1 MPSRI
6 EDYALIGDGHT
17 AALVAR
23 DGSIDWL
30 CWPRFDSPACF
41 AGLLGEA
48 EHGRWQ
54 IAPSLGAE
62 GEPTVTATNRHY
74 REDTLVLETEFTT
87 ATGSVVVIDFM
98 PMRNG
103 WPEIVRLVVGRSGT
117 VQMSMDLILR
127 FDYGYAVP
135 WVSRLDDDTGI
146 RAIAGPDMV
155 VLRTPVTLSGEG
167 LSTRS
172 NFTVAE
178 GETVPFIMAYA
189 PSHQPVPPASDPRST
204 LARTQTFWRDWAA
217 RCNVTGPWE
226 KQVRRSLITLKALA
240 YEPTGGIVAA
250 PTTSLPEELGGTRN
264 WDYRYCWLRDAT
276 ITLLALMRAGYY
288 DEAGAWRAWLA
299 RAVAGAPA
307 QLQIMYG
314 IGGERRLPEW
324 EVDWLPGYQGAK
336 PVRIGN
342 GAVDQLQLDVYGE
355 VMSAL
360 HVARVGGLPSD
371 DTAWHIEK
379 ALVEHLIGLWDQ
391 PDEGIWEVRGGRQ
404 MFTFSRVMAWV
415 ALDRAIRSA
424 EEFDLDGPVEKWRT
438 VRATIHADVCA
449 RGYNEK
455 LGYFTQVYGG
465 DALDASL
472 LLLSITGFLPADD
485 PRVVRTVDAVAR
497 ELTVDGLVR
506 RYHTHE
512 TADGLPPGE
521 GTFLA
526 CSFWLAD
533 CYHAQG
539 REAEAVALYERL
551 LSLCNDVG
559 LLAEEYDPHT
569 QRQVGN
575 FPQAFSHVALVHTGM
590 NLMKH
595 GEAFVRAAT
604 GQQQAKDAPVSAFEE
619 KEISA

>member
-54 IAPSLGAE
+54 IAPSPGPD
-62 GEPTVTATNRHY
+62 GETLVISTQRHY

-103 WPEIVRLVVGRSGT
+103 WPEIVRLVVGRTGV
-117 VQMSMDLILR
+117 VQMSMELVLR

-135 WVSRLDDDTGI
+135 WVSRLDDDSGI

-155 VLRTPVTLSGEG
+155 VLRTPVAMTGEG
-167 LSTRS
+167 MSTQA
-172 NFTVAE
+172 NFSVTE
-178 GETVPFIMAYA
+178 GETVPFILAYA
-189 PSHQPVPPASDPRST
+189 PSHHPVPPASDPRST

-391 PDEGIWEVRGGRQ
+391 PDEGIWEVRGGRK

-424 EEFDLDGPVEKWRT
+424 EEFDLDGPLATWRE

-485 PRVVRTVDAVAR
+485 PRVVRTVDAIAR
-497 ELTVDGLVR
+497 ELTIDGLVR

-512 TADGLPPGE
+512 TEDGLPPGE

-569 QRQVGN
+569 KRQVGN

-604 GQQQAKDAPVSAFEE
+604 GQPQTGKASMVEP
-619 KEISA
+619 EIS

>member
-41 AGLLGEA
+41 AGLLGEP

-54 IAPSLGAE
+54 IAPSPAANGQSAVIS
-62 GEPTVTATNRHY
+62 TRRHY
-74 REDTLVLETEFTT
+74 REDTLVLETEFVT
-87 ATGSVVVIDFM
+87 ATGSVVIIDFM

-103 WPEIVRLVVGRSGT
+103 WPEMVRLVVGRTGT
-117 VQMSMDLILR
+117 VQMSMELVLR

-167 LSTRS
+167 MRTQASFHVT
-172 NFTVAE
+172 E
-178 GETVPFIMAYA
+178 GETLPFIMAYA
-189 PSHQPVPPASDPRST
+189 PSHLPVPPASDPRSA

-217 RCNVTGPWE
+217 QCNVTGPWE

-314 IGGERRLPEW
+314 ISGERRLPEW

-371 DTAWHIEK
+371 DTAWHVEK
-379 ALVEHLIGLWDQ
+379 ALVEHLIGVWDQ

-404 MFTFSRVMAWV
+404 LFTFSRVMAWV

-424 EEFDLDGPVEKWRT
+424 VEFDLDGPLAKWRE
-438 VRATIHADVCA
+438 VRAAIHADVCA
-449 RGYNEK
+449 RGYNSE

-472 LLLSITGFLPADD
+472 LLLSTTGFLPADD
-485 PRVVRTVDAVAR
+485 PRVVRTVDAIAR
-497 ELTVDGLVR
+497 ELTIDGLVR

-539 REAEAVALYERL
+539 REAEAIALYERL
-551 LSLCNDVG
+551 LGLCNDVG

-604 GQQQAKDAPVSAFEE
+604 GQPLSEDKPLRKGVRL
-619 KEISA
+619 